1 MVGSLI
7 IEIVGFILVIVV
19 LGRYVAPRIR
29 TATKNQQNLIRTQI
43 KASEDAAAQLSAA
56 EAQYK
61 DALSEAR
68 IEAAKIRDGARADA
82 QRIVVEM
89 REQAERE
96 VARIKQR
103 GEDDLVQQRQQVIR
117 ELRAR
122 IGELSVDLAGRLVH
136 EHLSGEAN
144 RAATVDLLL
153 GELEQMSARDEAT
166 AGSGKGEA

>member
-7 IEIVGFILVIVV
+7 IEIVGFVLVIVV
-19 LGRYVAPRIR
+19 LARYVAPRVR
-29 TATKNQQNLIRTQI
+29 TATKNQQNLIRSQI
-43 KASEDAAAQLSAA
+43 TASEEAAAQLA
-56 EAQYK
+56 EAQRRYS
-61 DALSEAR
+61 DAVNEAR

-103 GEDDLVQQRQQVIR
+103 GEDDLIQQRQQVLR
-117 ELRAR
+117 ELRTR
-122 IGELSVDLAGRLVH
+122 IGELSVDLASRLVT
-136 EHLSGEAN
+136 EHLSTEAE

-153 GELEQMSARDEAT
+153 GELEQM
-166 AGSGKGEA
+166 AGTPAASGKAEA